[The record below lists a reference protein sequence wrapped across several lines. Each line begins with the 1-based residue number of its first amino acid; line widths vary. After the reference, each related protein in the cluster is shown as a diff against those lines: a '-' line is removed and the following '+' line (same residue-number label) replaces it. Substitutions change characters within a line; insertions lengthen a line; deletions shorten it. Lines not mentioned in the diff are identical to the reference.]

1 MTLKEKFDNLDYFDS
16 SDIINNLSHD
26 SHECEKIADDYA
38 IEFAS
43 FIDKKYYQH
52 KYDNNKY
59 AESEEDFTYGKTYS
73 IKQLLEIFKKEKG
86 L

>member
-1 MTLKEKFDNLDYFDS
+1 MTLKEKVCEPFDGLKKETAHK
-16 SDIINNLSHD
+16 LL
-26 SHECEKIADDYA
+26 KIADDYA

>member
-1 MTLKEKFDNLDYFDS
+1 MTLNEIYILETGNETFADN
-16 SDIINNLSHD
+16 
-26 SHECEKIADDYA
+26 CEKIADNYA
-38 IEFAS
+38 IQFAS

-59 AESEEDFTYGKTYS
+59 AESEQDFTYGKTYS
-73 IKQLLEIFKKEKG
+73 IKQLLEMFKKEKE